1 MFVIFPGKG
10 YVDAGKFR
18 GSSQNSAK
26 MQEDI
31 FVSTLLILVSHWP
44 AANDSAV
51 TSYASRE
58 KQVCKHENLLKD
70 NSKPER
76 EHLLKD
82 NSKPEREHLLKEI

>member
-1 MFVIFPGKG
+1 MKHTVRKVQGFCQG
-10 YVDAGKFR
+10 Y
-18 GSSQNSAK
+18 
-26 MQEDI
+26 
-31 FVSTLLILVSHWP
+31 
-44 AANDSAV
+44 
-51 TSYASRE
+51 RE